1 MSPLPDHVVAD
12 LQTTVVQ
19 RDGKVHLLFS
29 RDVEGEMRSAQTDHL
44 MLPAQVALDMGQ
56 MIIDLA
62 FEADTGLKPLG
73 PAAKAELVRK
83 HRQKLIPRVALMMGS
98 LREQRT
104 VSNDAIARQIIDAV
118 CAEVFS

>member
-1 MSPLPDHVVAD
+1 MNPLPDHAIAD

-29 RDVEGEMRSAQTDHL
+29 RDVEGELRSAQTDHL
-44 MLPAQVALDMGQ
+44 MLPADTALSMGQ

-83 HRQKLIPRVALMMGS
+83 HREKLIPRIALMVKSM
-98 LREQRT
+98 RENKT
-104 VSNDAIARQIIDAV
+104 VSTDAIARQVMDAV
-118 CAEVFS
+118 CSEVFS

>member
-1 MSPLPDHVVAD
+1 MNPLPDHVVAD

-29 RDVEGEMRSAQTDHL
+29 RDVEGELKSAQTDHL
-44 MLPAQVALDMGQ
+44 MLPAQTALDMGQ

-83 HRQKLIPRVALMMGS
+83 HRERLIPRIALMVKSM
-98 LREQRT
+98 RENKT
-104 VSNDAIARQIIDAV
+104 ISTDALARQIMDVI
-118 CAEVFS
+118 CSEVFS